1 MSRIYGKNWQPCLR
15 ENGKVMMR
23 VNPEPVILAL
33 DDIVDA
39 LTYRAFDYAEYE
51 EILSSNKTQLKE
63 MIQSIANDF
72 SYLQSGYEL
81 SYHDDDAAWEL
92 YHSRIKAHVI
102 KHFPE
107 FDQRIE
113 AVQ

>member
-1 MSRIYGKNWQPCLR
+1 MSRSYGKNWKPCLR

-23 VNPEPVILAL
+23 VNPEPVVL
-33 DDIVDA
+33 DLNEIVDA
-39 LTYRAFDYAEYE
+39 LTYRAFDYSEYG

-81 SYHDDDAAWEL
+81 SYYHRDAAWEL
-92 YHSRIKAHVI
+92 YQSRIKAHVI

-107 FDQRIE
+107 FDQIIE

>member
-1 MSRIYGKNWQPCLR
+1 MSRAYGKNWQPCLR
-15 ENGKVMMR
+15 QNGKVMMR
-23 VNPEPVILAL
+23 VNPEPVILDL
-33 DDIVDA
+33 DEIVDA
-39 LTYRAFDYAEYE
+39 LTYRAFDYAQYE

-72 SYLQSGYEL
+72 SYLQDGYES
-81 SYHDDDAAWEL
+81 SYHNDDAAWES
-92 YHSRIKAHVI
+92 YHFDIKAHVI

-113 AVQ
+113 VVQ

>member
-1 MSRIYGKNWQPCLR
+1 MSRAYGKNWQPCLR
-15 ENGKVMMR
+15 QNGKVMMR
-23 VNPEPVILAL
+23 VNPEPVILDL
-33 DDIVDA
+33 DEIVDA
-39 LTYRAFDYAEYE
+39 LTYRAFDYAQYE

-92 YHSRIKAHVI
+92 YQSRIKAHVI

-113 AVQ
+113 VVH

>member
-1 MSRIYGKNWQPCLR
+1 MSRVYGKNWQPCMR
-15 ENGKVMMR
+15 TNGKVMMR
-23 VNPEPVILAL
+23 VNPEPVILDL
-33 DDIVDA
+33 EDIVNS
-39 LTYRAFDYAEYE
+39 LTYWSFDFAEYDK
-51 EILSSNKTQLKE
+51 IISSNKTQLKAF
-63 MIQSIANDF
+63 IQQIANYY
-72 SYLQSGYEL
+72 SYNYDGYEL

-113 AVQ
+113 VVQ

>member
-1 MSRIYGKNWQPCLR
+1 MSRIYGKNWEPCLR

-23 VNPEPVILAL
+23 VNPEPVILDL
-33 DDIVDA
+33 DEIVDS
-39 LTYRAFDYAEYE
+39 LTYRAFDYAQYG
-51 EILSSNKTQLKE
+51 EILSSNKKQLKE

-72 SYLQSGYEL
+72 SYLHSGYEL

-113 AVQ
+113 VIQ